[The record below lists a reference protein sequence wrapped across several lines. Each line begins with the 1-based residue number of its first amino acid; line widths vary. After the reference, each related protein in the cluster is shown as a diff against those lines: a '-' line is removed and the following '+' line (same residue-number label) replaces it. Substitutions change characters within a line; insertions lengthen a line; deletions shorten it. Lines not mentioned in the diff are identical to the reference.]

1 MGWTH
6 FPVFWFLYS
15 WWEDYVQFCCNFRWP
30 DAFSLALLRSS
41 PVSISFHIHSLG
53 LCIFFTNCYI
63 NPTYSTI
70 IVSLRVYL
78 MVSFPRPKQIS
89 FAFLDSALLS
99 MAVDWGDCSLL
110 PWWGPP
116 ISGTAELQLFWGL
129 NWKHDYFLDF
139 WWRKMASVVSFQ
151 SPGLLWCY
159 AFFSAVTLHSGMC
172 FSGSVVSLANIFWKE
187 IRSNGGHTPESPNS
201 YSYLL
206 KIYFVCLASLVT
218 YSEKTYLRQFTTLS
232 KVSITLLGWCEW
244 RTAFHM

>member
-1 MGWTH
+1 MLSITHWWSQGFHESIIEATKQASKISASGNLETFHIYAATVGWTH

-70 IVSLRVYL
+70 IVSLRAYL

-89 FAFLDSALLS
+89 FGFLDSALLS
-99 MAVDWGDCSLL
+99 MVVDWGDCSLL

-159 AFFSAVTLHSGMC
+159 AFFSAATLHSGMC
-172 FSGSVVSLANIFWKE
+172 VSGSVVSLANF
-187 IRSNGGHTPESPNS
+187 
-201 YSYLL
+201 L
-206 KIYFVCLASLVT
+206 KKNKIKWWTHSW
-218 YSEKTYLRQFTTLS
+218 SSQFLQLFT
-232 KVSITLLGWCEW
+232 
-244 RTAFHM
+244 